1 MHRRAVPP
9 NQEQDQDNDDMSA
22 YAPRNDADP
31 RAHVLIIVENL
42 PLPFDRRVWQQAC
55 ALRDAGYAV
64 SIVCPTAEGYRERYV
79 DLDGIAIYRHPLPNV
94 PNTAWAYPLEYATAL
109 FWQLRLS
116 ARIGRR
122 RRIDVIHACNP
133 PDTIFL
139 VAALARPFG
148 VRFLF
153 DHHDLCPELFVAK
166 FGRNGVMYRLM
177 RVLERATFSL
187 AKVSIATNDSFK
199 RIACSR
205 GGMAEEDVFVV
216 RSGPNL
222 ERIHAVAPDPS
233 LRRGRAHLV
242 GYVGVM
248 GEQEGLED
256 LLYMIADIVHERGR
270 ADIQFCLVGFGP
282 SLEGLRSL
290 AVQLNIHDYVDF
302 PGRLDGED
310 LMRVLSSADIC
321 VSPDPKNEMND
332 QSTMNKILEY
342 MALGKALVQ
351 YDLTEGRASAGD
363 AALYAQPGDRRDFAD
378 KILTLIDDIELRQ
391 RLGEIGR
398 ERIEQRLA
406 WHHEVPKLLAAYER
420 VLS

>member
-1 MHRRAVPP
+1 MRLALHKLIQPRRRTAVKT
-9 NQEQDQDNDDMSA
+9 DARAHDDSVA
-22 YAPRNDADP
+22 

-64 SIVCPTAEGYRERYV
+64 SIICPVADGYRERY
-79 DLDGIAIYRHPLPNV
+79 LELEGIAIHRHPLPNEASG
-94 PNTAWAYPLEYATAL
+94 AWGYPLEYATAL
-109 FWQLRLS
+109 FWQLLLT

-139 VAALARPFG
+139 VAAAARPFG

-166 FGRNGVMYRLM
+166 FGHSGPIYRLM
-177 RVLERATFSL
+177 RVLERATF
-187 AKVSIATNDSFK
+187 AMARVSIATNDSFK
-199 RIACSR
+199 RIACTR
-205 GGMAEEDVFVV
+205 GGMDEADVFVV

-222 ERIHAVAPDPS
+222 DRVRRVAPDPS
-233 LRRGRAHLV
+233 LHNGRTYLV

-256 LLYMIADIVHERGR
+256 LLHMIADIVHRR
-270 ADIQFCLVGFGP
+270 DRHDIQFCLVGFGP
-282 SLEGLRSL
+282 SLDGLRRL
-290 AVQLNIHDYVDF
+290 AETLQIEPYVDF
-302 PGRLDGED
+302 PGRLAGDD

-321 VSPDPKNEMND
+321 VSPDPKNDMND

-351 YDLTEGRASAGD
+351 YDLTEGRASAGE
-363 AALYAQPGDRRDFAD
+363 ASLYARPGDRADFAD
-378 KILTLIDDIELRQ
+378 KIIALLDDPSLRQ
-391 RLGEIGR
+391 RLGEVGR
-398 ERIEQRLA
+398 QRIEERLA
-406 WHHEVPKLLAAYER
+406 WHHEIPRLLAAYER
-420 VLS
+420 VLA

>member
-1 MHRRAVPP
+1 MNDRRPL
-9 NQEQDQDNDDMSA
+9 DNGSA
-22 YAPRNDADP
+22 S
-31 RAHVLIIVENL
+31 AHVLIIVENL

-64 SIVCPTAEGYRERYV
+64 SIICPQAEGYDARYV
-79 DLDGIAIYRHPLPNV
+79 QLEGIAIHRHPLPV
-94 PNTAWAYPLEYATAL
+94 EAKGAWAYPLEYATAL
-109 FWQLRLS
+109 FWQLVLTVRI
-116 ARIGRR
+116 ARK
-122 RRIDVIHACNP
+122 RRIQVIHACNP

-166 FGRNGVMYRLM
+166 FGRRGVMYRLM
-177 RVLERATFSL
+177 RILERTTFAL

-199 RIACSR
+199 RIACAR
-205 GGMAEEDVFVV
+205 GGMAEDDVFVV

-222 ERIHAVAPDPS
+222 ERIRPLLTDPS
-233 LRRGRAHLV
+233 LRRGREYLV

-256 LLYMIADIVHERGR
+256 LLHMVANIVHERGR
-270 ADIQFCLVGFGP
+270 TDIQFCLVGFGP
-282 SLEGLRSL
+282 SLAGLRTL
-290 AVQLNIHDYVDF
+290 ADTLKIGNYVDF
-302 PGRLDGED
+302 PGRLDGDE
-310 LMRVLSSADIC
+310 LLRVLSSADIC
-321 VSPDPKNEMND
+321 VSPDPKNDMND

-363 AALYAQPGDRRDFAD
+363 AALYARPGDRGDFVD
-378 KILTLIDDIELRQ
+378 QILTLIDDRQ
-391 RLGEIGR
+391 MR
-398 ERIEQRLA
+398 ETMGAYGKRRIEDVLA
-406 WHHEVPKLLAAYER
+406 WNHEVPKLLAAYER